1 LVSAFC
7 DTVMKGLGTSS
18 AATNDDNV
26 TNGSNNHLARRLLS
40 SCLANVRAIAM
51 LHLQVKR
58 CLLCVHVSH
67 VLCVYVSHEFLIMF
81 YRMPHH
87 CCCQNPST
95 TDLDLT
101 IANLFKLSDS
111 LGACSPSL
119 QQMGL
124 DGLLHLQ
131 SFLFS
136 VQPLVPEPHSMFP
149 PVPQSGE
156 PMWYL
161 R

>member
-1 LVSAFC
+1 
-7 DTVMKGLGTSS
+7 MKGLGTSS

-111 LGACSPSL
+111 LGACSPSSA
-119 QQMGL
+119 
-124 DGLLHLQ
+124 DGTGWIVASTEL
-131 SFLFS
+131 S
-136 VQPLVPEPHSMFP
+136 VLSATTGPGATQHVSACSSEWGANVVSQ
-149 PVPQSGE
+149 VI
-156 PMWYL
+156 
-161 R
+161 